1 MLLFDEVLEALNN
14 ALPSFQTAVVFM
26 IEHHILQ
33 GRDYRM
39 QFISLLTLIKDK
51 VHLSGAL

>member
-26 IEHHILQ
+26 VEHHILQ
-33 GRDYRM
+33 GRDYRL
-39 QFISLLTLIKDK
+39 QFISLLNLIKDK